1 MTTSNLA
8 KLNGLI
14 QICNTNILFLPKL
27 KAVIS
32 LINNIPNA
40 DYSKKHNRFTFP
52 NNSHIT
58 VRHIY
63 RYEDLL
69 LLAGFEFDV
78 IVVDVEV
85 LSISKNVMPYLRATV
100 RSVLREPEVIIL

>member
-63 RYEDLL
+63 TYKDLF
-69 LLAGFEFDV
+69 LLAGYEFDV
-78 IVVDVEV
+78 IVVDTDII
-85 LSISKNVMPYLRATV
+85 SIHKDIVPYLNATV